1 MLEER
6 LQEKILNTIDDM
18 AFIQAHI
25 LKEFNLDRLEEINDD
40 WFDKRNIL
48 RLLLSIQIPDR
59 VERNNVLDYICDG
72 IERKAGH
79 AYVNAVETR
88 G

>member
-25 LKEFNLDRLEEINDD
+25 FKEFNLDRLEDANDD
-40 WFDKRNIL
+40 WFSKRDTL

-59 VERNNVLDYICDG
+59 AERNTVVDYICDG
-72 IERKAGH
+72 IQEREWRK
-79 AYVNAVETR
+79 YVNDVETR
-88 G
+88 D

>member
-59 VERNNVLDYICDG
+59 VERNTVIDYICDG
-72 IERKAGH
+72 IERRAWQEF
-79 AYVNAVETR
+79 VNAVETR
-88 G
+88 D

>member
-6 LQEKILNTIDDM
+6 LQEKILNTIDEM
-18 AFIQAHI
+18 SYIQTYI
-25 LKEFNLDRLEEINDD
+25 YKENNLDRLESINDG

-59 VERNNVLDYICDG
+59 VERNTVLDYICDG
-72 IERKAGH
+72 IERRAWQEF
-79 AYVNAVETR
+79 VNAVETR
-88 G
+88 D

>member
-18 AFIQAHI
+18 AFIRTHI
-25 LKEFNLDRLEEINDD
+25 LKEFNLDRLEELNDA

-59 VERNNVLDYICDG
+59 VEWNTILDYICDG
-72 IERKAGH
+72 IEAREWRK
-79 AYVNAVETR
+79 YVNEVETR
-88 G
+88 V

>member
-72 IERKAGH
+72 IERKAWQD
-79 AYVNAVETR
+79 YVNDVETR
-88 G
+88 D